1 VRGTAALTVRGTAA
15 PPFARKDHPMTDLPI
30 EGYASLFWRR
40 DLNDDVV
47 AKGAFQKSLAERGAG
62 RVRMLHQHDAAGL
75 IGAWDVVAEDHQG
88 LYVAGRVFDFTPQAR
103 LAQSLIRAGVLDGL
117 SIGFR
122 AKKTRPDQSGR
133 LRVLTEVELWEIS
146 LVTFPM
152 LPEARLR
159 PVMASAHRFP
169 SPSHAPAERGPL
181 PLPRGARG

>member
-1 VRGTAALTVRGTAA
+1 VRGTAA